1 MVGDR
6 IDAVYEEYA
15 ALGESLM
22 ARGAGQTGPSGD
34 EALQAD
40 LQTFLELQTELDR
53 IFDEQVQPWTEQ
65 RLAAAEADANDA
77 IRGVYVT
84 ILALIFA
91 GLLASFV
98 AAYLINRGIVG
109 SVRVLTAGVERV
121 GRGDLDYRI
130 EPRTNDE
137 LGAVAAAFNAML
149 GRRREAEEALRESE
163 ERFRG
168 LSDATFEGVAI
179 SQDGTILETNKA
191 FSEMFGYERQELV
204 GKDVSELVAPGS
216 HDLVQR
222 HVASGSEQPYEA
234 TGLRKDGS
242 TFEGEVR
249 ARMTSFRGR
258 QVRVAAVSDITE
270 RNEAER
276 RLGAAEERYRMLVEN
291 VPAVVYTETPGEPS
305 VTTYVSPQMQ
315 ELLGYAREAFL
326 EDNDFWESVLH
337 PDDRERVMTEDARLN
352 RIGDPF
358 SQEYRFVA
366 RDGRVVWVRDEAVL
380 VRDEEGNPLYWQG
393 VLVDLTER
401 REAEKALRASEER
414 YRLVAWATN
423 ETLWDSDILADRQ
436 MWDGAVEAMFGYPAR
451 QITDTAWW
459 ENHLHPEDRDR
470 VMSGLNAV
478 LLGDEGMWSDE
489 YRFRR
494 ADGMYSTVVDR
505 AYLVRDADL
514 RPVRMLGS
522 MMDVTESRRSEEML
536 RQAEERYRSLI
547 ERMPAVTYVQE
558 IGSPDAAIYMSPQIE
573 DLTGYSPEDCQDP
586 DLRFRMVHPEDRE
599 WMRSE
604 DDRSGEPGEVFAT
617 EYRILHRDGRTVWVR
632 NESVMVQV
640 EGRPRYWQGFMVDIT
655 ERKRAEEELRESE
668 ERYRRL
674 IEAVQEGIAY
684 IGPEGGII
692 DYCNAAY
699 AEILGFSTPEE
710 AVGRSFFDFLDGEAL
725 EQMLRQ
731 RELRV
736 EGVVSAYEVAITT
749 VDGQAKS
756 LSGTGS
762 PIFEADGS
770 YGGAVQTIVDV
781 TERRRYERGLEEA
794 RVAAEEAN
802 QAKSDFLAN
811 MSHEIRTP
819 MNGVIGMTELLLNT
833 PLSAEQREFAE
844 TIRVSGEN
852 LLAIINDILDFS
864 KIEAGAMRLE
874 IIDFDLRLVV
884 EDVVALFAERAQ
896 QQGPGAGVPRRLRR
910 ADGARG

>member
-1 MVGDR
+1 MTIARKLWLGFGGLTLLFLLAGLVIFFSQRSIDAAIQEMARVEEPIRTAAFEMEVSVARMGGDVPNYLQTGETRFREHYESDRADFEEARARFDALVDTQRGKVVGDR

-40 LQTFLELQTELDR
+40 LQTYLELQTELDR

-77 IRGVYVT
+77 IRGVYMT

-276 RLGAAEERYRMLVEN
+276 RLGAAEERYQMLVEN

-558 IGSPDAAIYMSPQIE
+558 IGKA
-573 DLTGYSPEDCQDP
+573 
-586 DLRFRMVHPEDRE
+586 RV
-599 WMRSE
+599 
-604 DDRSGEPGEVFAT
+604 
-617 EYRILHRDGRTVWVR
+617 
-632 NESVMVQV
+632 VQ
-640 EGRPRYWQGFMVDIT
+640 R
-655 ERKRAEEELRESE
+655 
-668 ERYRRL
+668 
-674 IEAVQEGIAY
+674 IEAARDERVVQCADRQQ
-684 IGPEGGII
+684 PHAI
-692 DYCNAAY
+692 D
-699 AEILGFSTPEE
+699 L
-710 AVGRSFFDFLDGEAL
+710 
-725 EQMLRQ
+725 M
-731 RELRV
+731 
-736 EGVVSAYEVAITT
+736 
-749 VDGQAKS
+749 
-756 LSGTGS
+756 
-762 PIFEADGS
+762 
-770 YGGAVQTIVDV
+770 
-781 TERRRYERGLEEA
+781 
-794 RVAAEEAN
+794 
-802 QAKSDFLAN
+802 
-811 MSHEIRTP
+811 
-819 MNGVIGMTELLLNT
+819 
-833 PLSAEQREFAE
+833 
-844 TIRVSGEN
+844 
-852 LLAIINDILDFS
+852 
-864 KIEAGAMRLE
+864 
-874 IIDFDLRLVV
+874 
-884 EDVVALFAERAQ
+884 
-896 QQGPGAGVPRRLRR
+896 
-910 ADGARG
+910 